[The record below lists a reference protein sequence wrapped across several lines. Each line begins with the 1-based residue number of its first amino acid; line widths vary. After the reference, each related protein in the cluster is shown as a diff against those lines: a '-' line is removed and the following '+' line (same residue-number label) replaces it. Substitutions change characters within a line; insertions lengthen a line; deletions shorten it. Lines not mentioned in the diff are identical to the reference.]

1 MPTATPTMTVNRTI
15 DHARRRSI
23 AMSWVASMRGPV
35 AGHTA
40 GRLDGEGH
48 TTIWWRRDP
57 YGRLELLGQAHS
69 PPAA

>member
-1 MPTATPTMTVNRTI
+1 MPTATPAITVNRTI

-23 AMSWVASMRGPV
+23 AISWVASMRGPL
-35 AGHTA
+35 AGHAA

-57 YGRLELLGQAHS
+57 TDGSSCADRRIRPRLA
-69 PPAA
+69 